1 MILLKLIKMNIKE
14 LTDKILLRELVDNI
28 SIYGDKKDFD
38 KQLQLFSSDAISET
52 FMNGKSLL
60 KLKGRIEMKT
70 AFVEFLKGYDVVYH
84 FNGQQKLIINQDSAT
99 GILYC
104 LITLIGIENDKKIKT
119 SIWATY
125 EDEYIF
131 ENGQWLVAKR
141 IGSFEWQDK
150 TEIV

>member
-1 MILLKLIKMNIKE
+1 MNIKE

-60 KLKGRIEMKT
+60 KLKGRLEMQA
-70 AFVEFLKGYDVVYH
+70 AFAEFLQDYDVVYH
-84 FNGQQKLIINQDSAT
+84 FNGQQKLIINEYSAT

-119 SIWATY
+119 SIGATY
-125 EDEYIF
+125 NDEYIF
-131 ENGQWLVAKR
+131 ENGQWFLAKR
-141 IGSFEWQDK
+141 IGNFHWQDK
-150 TEIV
+150 MEIV